1 MTPKRKIWFFVL
13 LGLAV
18 VLAGLVGVKALQI
31 GKMINAGK
39 SFAPPPEAVTTAK
52 AMATEWQASRAAVG
66 TLVAVHAVTVASE
79 LSGSVREIL
88 FDSGQSVRRGA
99 ELVKLDTS
107 IEEAQLAA
115 SVADAN
121 LARQTLERARKLR
134 QSGTNAIAD
143 LETAEARFNQAEAN
157 IAALRATIAKK
168 TIRSPFDG
176 RLSIRLVELGQ
187 VLAPGTALT
196 TLQSVSPIHAEF
208 YLPQQ
213 TLSEL
218 QLGMPAR
225 LSTDAFPGKDWDGRI
240 TTINTEVDVTTRN
253 VRVRATFQNP
263 DGQLRPGMFANVDVL
278 SPDKRP
284 ALAIPATSV
293 LYAPFGDSV
302 FLVVEKKEGDGKP
315 SLVAQ
320 QKFVRLGERR
330 GDLIAVESGIA
341 AGDTVVSSGA
351 FKLRNGAAVMVK
363 NDLAP
368 DVQVNPHP
376 TDR

>member
-1 MTPKRKIWFFVL
+1 
-13 LGLAV
+13 
-18 VLAGLVGVKALQI
+18 
-31 GKMINAGK
+31 
-39 SFAPPPEAVTTAK
+39 
-52 AMATEWQASRAAVG
+52 
-66 TLVAVHAVTVASE
+66 
-79 LSGSVREIL
+79 
-88 FDSGQSVRRGA
+88 
-99 ELVKLDTS
+99 
-107 IEEAQLAA
+107 
-115 SVADAN
+115 
-121 LARQTLERARKLR
+121 
-134 QSGTNAIAD
+134 
-143 LETAEARFNQAEAN
+143 
-157 IAALRATIAKK
+157 
-168 TIRSPFDG
+168 
-176 RLSIRLVELGQ
+176 

-302 FLVVEKKEGDGKP
+302 FLVLEKKEADGKP

-351 FKLRNGAAVMVK
+351 FKLRNGAPVMVK